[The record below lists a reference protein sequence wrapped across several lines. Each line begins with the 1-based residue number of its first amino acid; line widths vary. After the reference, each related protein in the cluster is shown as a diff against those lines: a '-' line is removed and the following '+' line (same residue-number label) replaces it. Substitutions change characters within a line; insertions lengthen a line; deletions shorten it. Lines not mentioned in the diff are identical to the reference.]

1 MDTQPVGRTQV
12 DRSRAAGRKEQSAG
26 RKQPP
31 ADHTLQAAG
40 RMRAAGHKQLLDMVL
55 GLVEFG
61 ESRQIAESAGHKM
74 LLVGIQ
80 WVVHRQQV
88 AQPHTELMQPDIAER
103 TDLGTAEF
111 VGQKIVEETAGWP
124 AERTVPQA
132 VLRIAL
138 HQLQRTACTAVLLQ
152 AEASPKSKSWEHKIA
167 E

>member
-40 RMRAAGHKQLLDMVL
+40 RMRAAGHKQLDMVL
-55 GLVEFG
+55 GLVGFG
-61 ESRQIAESAGHKM
+61 ESRRIAESAGHKM

-88 AQPHTELMQPDIAER
+88 AQPHTELMPPDIAER

-111 VGQKIVEETAGWP
+111 VG
-124 AERTVPQA
+124 
-132 VLRIAL
+132 
-138 HQLQRTACTAVLLQ
+138 
-152 AEASPKSKSWEHKIA
+152 
-167 E
+167 